1 MESDMPKGSG
11 KSKVD
16 KLDEGF
22 LFLISLSTIV
32 FTMVQ
37 AFFGGFNLILYSIPL
52 LIVGVIMPFYYG
64 YWKGALEDSA
74 IMRTRGWIYLYTG
87 TIGYVVAVI
96 YLNVWGS
103 QNPVVRAGGMIL
115 LLLFRH
121 LKVPEGH
128 RGKGDN
134 G

>member
-1 MESDMPKGSG
+1 MPKGSG

-52 LIVGVIMPFYYG
+52 LIVGVIMPFYY
-64 YWKGALEDSA
+64 D
-74 IMRTRGWIYLYTG
+74 TG
-87 TIGYVVAVI
+87 
-96 YLNVWGS
+96 
-103 QNPVVRAGGMIL
+103 
-115 LLLFRH
+115 
-121 LKVPEGH
+121 KVH
-128 RGKGDN
+128 
-134 G
+134 